1 MAALSRLKTT
11 QIRPPNPSLHQKA
24 EQLQQA
30 FATSSYPPLQRVSV
44 EFDDGCLIL
53 RGVVNSFHLK
63 QVAQAVAV
71 KAIEGIRLVNHLDVK
86 AANRRPQT
94 SERN

>member
-1 MAALSRLKTT
+1 
-11 QIRPPNPSLHQKA
+11 
-24 EQLQQA
+24 
-30 FATSSYPPLQRVSV
+30 V